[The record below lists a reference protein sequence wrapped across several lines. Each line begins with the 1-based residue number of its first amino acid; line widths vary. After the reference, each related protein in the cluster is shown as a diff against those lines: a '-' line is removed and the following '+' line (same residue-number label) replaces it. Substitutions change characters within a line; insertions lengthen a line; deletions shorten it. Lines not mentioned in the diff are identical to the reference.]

1 MSVMN
6 SLSRPTKFALT
17 PSDGPPEGSNVR
29 TYAKLLNAAMKLV
42 GKGFVPSI
50 SELAVH
56 SEVSRATAYRCFPNR
71 SRLISAVVNKSLGDV
86 RKFDAFE
93 HDGKERLH
101 ELFEAT
107 FSRFAEFE
115 PQLRAALQ
123 LALEHEAKA
132 KAGLL
137 EEEQYRRGYRVA
149 ILDRAAKPLEA
160 EIGKKSYK
168 LLTQAL
174 SVIYGIEPYVVMR
187 DIAGMTTAEI
197 EKTTFWMMDAL
208 IEKALK
214 DKDLKDKSK

>member
-1 MSVMN
+1 MNLMSRN
-6 SLSRPTKFALT
+6 PNLALT
-17 PSDGPPEGSNVR
+17 PSDGPPEGSSAR

-50 SELAVH
+50 SELAVY

-107 FSRFAEFE
+107 FLRFAEFE

-160 EIGKKSYK
+160 DIGKRSYK
-168 LLTQAL
+168 LLMQAL

-187 DIAGMTTAEI
+187 DIVGMSTTEI
-197 EKTTFWMMDAL
+197 EKTTFWMLDAL
-208 IEKALK
+208 IEKAMK
-214 DKDLKDKSK
+214 DKVQKDKIK

>member
-1 MSVMN
+1 MN
-6 SLSRPTKFALT
+6 SLSRTPKFTLT
-17 PSDGPPEGSNVR
+17 PFDGPPEGSSAR

-137 EEEQYRRGYRVA
+137 EEEQYLRGYRIA

-160 EIGKKSYK
+160 EIGKKNYK

-174 SVIYGIEPYVVMR
+174 AVIYGIESYVVLR
-187 DIAGMTTAEI
+187 DIVGINTAEI

-214 DKDLKDKSK
+214 DKDLKDKAR